1 MKDATY
7 SVKEMSKLS
16 GVSVRTLHYYE
27 QIGLL
32 QPARRPNGYRIYV
45 PKDVQRLQQ
54 ILLYRTCG
62 MELSAIKGLMDSPH
76 FDAGAAL
83 ERHLVTLSARKEE
96 LERLIATVEK
106 TIASLEGMDDMND
119 AERFEGLKHEAVET
133 NEREYGV
140 EAREHYGDD
149 VIDAVNEKLLGM
161 DAGEWEDM
169 KELEGAIVEQLN
181 LAMKTGD
188 MVGSEAHKLCE
199 MHERWL
205 RMQWSDG
212 AYSRPAHL
220 ADPRFVAYYD
230 DAAGNGATRFLCDAL
245 TEYCK

>member
-1 MKDATY
+1 
-7 SVKEMSKLS
+7 
-16 GVSVRTLHYYE
+16 
-27 QIGLL
+27 
-32 QPARRPNGYRIYV
+32 
-45 PKDVQRLQQ
+45 
-54 ILLYRTCG
+54 
-62 MELSAIKGLMDSPH
+62 
-76 FDAGAAL
+76 
-83 ERHLVTLSARKEE
+83 
-96 LERLIATVEK
+96 
-106 TIASLEGMDDMND
+106 
-119 AERFEGLKHEAVET
+119 
-133 NEREYGV
+133 
-140 EAREHYGDD
+140 
-149 VIDAVNEKLLGM
+149 
-161 DAGEWEDM
+161 M

-212 AYSRPAHL
+212 AYSRQAHLGLARGYL